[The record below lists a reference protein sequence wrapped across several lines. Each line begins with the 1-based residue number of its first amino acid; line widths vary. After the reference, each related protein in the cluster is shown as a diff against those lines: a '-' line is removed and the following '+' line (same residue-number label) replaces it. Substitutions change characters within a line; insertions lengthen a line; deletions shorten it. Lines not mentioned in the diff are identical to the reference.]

1 MAAYPDEPL
10 VATITES
17 GGPPVRESAILFLI
31 STRRMLHVGFATIDF
46 RTIDF
51 FACARVFETT
61 PLPAVVTSVLARYA
75 VW

>member
-1 MAAYPDEPL
+1 MFHGRL
-10 VATITES
+10 
-17 GGPPVRESAILFLI
+17 GR
-31 STRRMLHVGFATIDF
+31 IDF

-61 PLPAVVTSVLARYA
+61 PIPAVVASVLARHA